1 MSDSYFH
8 NDALVSS
15 VIDDLTRD
23 LDDYN
28 NRITELV
35 TLVNTMSE
43 SSSWKD
49 NVVKS
54 AYIKTC
60 NDYIQEYVDNHP
72 LFLGHIGHT
81 DYVLDDI
88 WFNTIAE
95 YETDM
100 LLELIAEEKASTP

>member
-60 NDYIQEYVDNHP
+60 NDYIQEYQKFANILSGFINYLTRKNSGAND
-72 LFLGHIGHT
+72 
-81 DYVLDDI
+81 
-88 WFNTIAE
+88 
-95 YETDM
+95 
-100 LLELIAEEKASTP
+100 LERAYS

>member
-23 LDDYN
+23 LEDYN

-54 AYIKTC
+54 AYIQTC
-60 NDYIQEYVDNHP
+60 NDYIQEYQKFANILSGFINYLTRKNSGAND
-72 LFLGHIGHT
+72 
-81 DYVLDDI
+81 
-88 WFNTIAE
+88 
-95 YETDM
+95 
-100 LLELIAEEKASTP
+100 LERAYS